1 VVVRLWPPVPCED
14 HCDCDFAIDGLP
26 EPVRD
31 TAHGVD
37 SLQAIMVALTAI
49 RYHLATHREISFL
62 GQRGWHGIPLIVPLI
77 DPDEDRYVERM
88 IDNELEHFVDMAR
101 RPHQRHIARL
111 AAEHGL
117 RPFDQPHAL
126 SSDTLAEMLVEAAS
140 GARASRG
147 EEHDEERDVRAYVF
161 EERHGAV
168 AAELLKRPGHEQIFA
183 RLGEAGRLPDAEDRR
198 S

>member
-1 VVVRLWPPVPCED
+1 
-14 HCDCDFAIDGLP
+14 
-26 EPVRD
+26 
-31 TAHGVD
+31 
-37 SLQAIMVALTAI
+37 
-49 RYHLATHREISFL
+49 
-62 GQRGWHGIPLIVPLI
+62 
-77 DPDEDRYVERM
+77 
-88 IDNELEHFVDMAR
+88 
-101 RPHQRHIARL
+101 
-111 AAEHGL
+111 
-117 RPFDQPHAL
+117 
-126 SSDTLAEMLVEAAS
+126 MLVEAAS